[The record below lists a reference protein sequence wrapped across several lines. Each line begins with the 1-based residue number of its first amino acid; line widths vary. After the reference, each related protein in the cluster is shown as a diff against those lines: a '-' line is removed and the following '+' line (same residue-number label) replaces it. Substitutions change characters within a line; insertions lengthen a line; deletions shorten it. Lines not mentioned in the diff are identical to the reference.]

1 MAAAGASPF
10 RDRTSEFASLS
21 QTLRRIGGN
30 APAPPQSQPNDP
42 IAASPDR
49 SEFNKKA
56 SRVGLR
62 IHQTSQKIDRLSN
75 LTKRSSIFDDRSK
88 ENEELT
94 ALIKNEITALNITIS
109 DLQTL
114 QNMEIA
120 DGNYSGDRVVHLTAV
135 CDDLKNRLMNVTKQ
149 FQDVLTTRTKNIK
162 AHENRKQLFSTVV
175 SRESPL
181 KQPPSTTV
189 KEPPP
194 WSSSSDSSGAN
205 PQPSVST
212 GNMVQVGNQ
221 LRYALPQ

>member
-1 MAAAGASPF
+1 MTAAGVSSF
-10 RDRTSEFASLS
+10 RDRTSEFVSLS
-21 QTLRRIGGN
+21 HTLRRVVGN
-30 APAPPQSQPNDP
+30 AVAQPQLQSNDL
-42 IAASPDR
+42 IAVIPDR

-88 ENEELT
+88 ENEDLS
-94 ALIKNEITALNITIS
+94 ALIKNEITTLNIAIS

-114 QNMEIA
+114 QNMEVA
-120 DGNYSGDRVVHLTAV
+120 DANYSGDRVVHLTAV

-175 SRESPL
+175 SRENPL
-181 KQPPSTTV
+181 KQPPNTV

-194 WSSSSDSSGAN
+194 WSSSSDSFEGTL
-205 PQPSVST
+205 QPTV
-212 GNMVQVGNQ
+212 
-221 LRYALPQ
+221 